1 VNALCLDLS
10 THAGHAWFQGEMGHK
25 PKLKSYGTIHLD
37 KSVHSFGKYPFNYSA
52 AAREQLDNI
61 WKWVAANVQ
70 EYVDVV
76 IVEETNAGRNRYTQ
90 KLLEFLHKTLV
101 DDCKK
106 NGRKLVYLDSSGWR
120 HNLGLVMTKEQKKAN
135 AKLRKAMRDAKAKGE
150 KVDKKALGIKG
161 LTTPKHVAIAHAN
174 TTFGLNLKVKD
185 NDAADAICLGLAYF
199 NHCEPCDGV

>member
-1 VNALCLDLS
+1 
-10 THAGHAWFQGEMGHK
+10 MGD
-25 PKLKSYGTIHLD
+25 KLPRLIRFGTIHLEE
-37 KSVHSFGKYPFNYSA
+37 SVHSFGQYPYSYLKA
-52 AAREQLDNI
+52 AAAQLTKI
-61 WKWVAANVQ
+61 WHEHPGKF
-70 EYVDVV
+70 DRI

-90 KLLEFLHKTLV
+90 KLLEFLHHQLIADALSHQTPV
-101 DDCKK
+101 T
-106 NGRKLVYLDSSGWR
+106 YLDSSGWR